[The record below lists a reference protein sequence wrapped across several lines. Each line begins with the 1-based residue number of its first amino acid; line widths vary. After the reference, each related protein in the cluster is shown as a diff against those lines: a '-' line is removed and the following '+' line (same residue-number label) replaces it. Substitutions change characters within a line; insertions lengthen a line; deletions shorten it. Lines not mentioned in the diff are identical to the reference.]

1 VPDLPGPGQ
10 TISYDAHVKPL
21 FRPLDRESMHPAF
34 DLWSYDEV
42 SAHADVILARLSS
55 GTMPCDGPWPE
66 ANVAVFRRWV
76 DTGKA
81 R

>member
-1 VPDLPGPGQ
+1 
-10 TISYDAHVKPL
+10 
-21 FRPLDRESMHPAF
+21 MHPAF

-42 SAHADVILARLSS
+42 SARADAILARLSS
-55 GTMPCDGPWPE
+55 GTMPCDGPWPQ

-76 DTGKA
+76 ESGKA